1 MKKQIINDKLIAVSY
16 THLEDVNE
24 HVYLRMINGAKK
36 YIYIN
41 TPYLIINDQF
51 MSALTQAAKSG
62 VDVRIVTPHRW
73 DKWYVH
79 ITTRSFYKDLIEEG
93 VKIYEYSSGFI
104 HSKTFV
110 ADDEVATIGTAN
122 LDYRSL
128 YLHFECGVCLYKTDA
143 VMELKE
149 DFLKTL
155 QSCQQIT
162 EKDCPRGFFKTLLQ
176 DFFRLFA
183 PLL

>member
-1 MKKQIINDKLIAVSY
+1 MRRVS
-16 THLEDVNE
+16 
-24 HVYLRMINGAKK
+24 K
-36 YIYIN
+36 
-41 TPYLIINDQF
+41 F
-51 MSALTQAAKSG
+51 TQ
-62 VDVRIVTPHRW
+62 
-73 DKWYVH
+73 
-79 ITTRSFYKDLIEEG
+79 
-93 VKIYEYSSGFI
+93 YSSGFI

-162 EKDCPRGFFKTLLQ
+162 EKDCPRGFFKALLQ
-176 DFFRLFA
+176 DFSGFLRRCCKTKPVPATAAQTRRQTMKQFPPEIKCQRKDALCWRLFCLPSPGSRPVLKYTFLSA
-183 PLL
+183 RIISFKRYSKVRQTYQKALFFLLEKA